1 MALKAP
7 VSRQNAGAI
16 ATNDAY
22 LAFQHPVGSKLK
34 LRVGLLNA
42 PDKTTQTASC
52 ATDQLSCRMAL
63 KAPAASLEARS
74 SRALNGEPG
83 AAAATAA
90 GRARPAGLVTKV
102 PFCPSV
108 AAAAAAAALLARV
121 PIVLHDV
128 QDALDQVRARATRG
142 GHMRRSGAHGGIL
155 W

>member
-1 MALKAP
+1 MHFKA
-7 VSRQNAGAI
+7 VLSEQWRVLQK
-16 ATNDAY
+16 DAY
-22 LAFQHPVGSKLK
+22 LAFQQPVGSKLK
-34 LRVGLLNA
+34 LRVSLLNTL
-42 PDKTTQTASC
+42 DKIIQTASC

-63 KAPAASLEARS
+63 KAPVASLEARS
-74 SRALNGEPG
+74 SSALNAEPR

-102 PFCPSV
+102 PFRPSV

-128 QDALDQVRARATRG
+128 QDALDQVRARAARG
-142 GHMRRSGAHGGIL
+142 RHMRRSGAHGGIL